1 MPSVLSKALRRR
13 PPAAL
18 TLAVLVAAL
27 AVAGCGSSSSTTSSG
42 ASAATSSVA
51 TQTKTA
57 TTSGGSATTSSSP
70 TTPSTS
76 ASAGTASLT
85 TCRTPNLRLSMV
97 SGQGAAG
104 TAYITYGLTDA
115 GTGSCTMLGYPGV
128 AVLDAA
134 GNIVQHAARRGTA
147 GRAVPVRLIT
157 LAPGSRATFLVNST
171 DVIPSPGCT
180 HAYTGVTLQV
190 FPPNQRAALHLA
202 YTGSFCDLRVGP
214 VQHG

>member
-1 MPSVLSKALRRR
+1 MPSVLSKARRRR
-13 PPAAL
+13 PLAAP

-27 AVAGCGSSSSTTSSG
+27 AVAGCGGSSSTTSSG
-42 ASAATSSVA
+42 GSAATSSVA
-51 TQTKTA
+51 TQTKTV
-57 TTSGGSATTSSSP
+57 TTSAGSATSSS
-70 TTPSTS
+70 STS
-76 ASAGTASLT
+76 TASTSGSAGTASLT

-104 TAYITYGLTDA
+104 TAYITYGLTNA

-134 GNIVQHAARRGTA
+134 GNIVQHPARRGTA
-147 GRAVPVRLIT
+147 GPAVPVRLIT

-202 YTGSFCDLRVGP
+202 YSGSFCNLRVGP